1 MAINIS
7 ISAADVAEV
16 RHALRQLLGD
26 DQPAPATLAAA
37 IADAVEV
44 ADAPVPAA
52 APAVAPVQQ
61 KRRGRPPKA
70 AQTAEAEAEAEAEYE
85 QELADEPQ
93 PMGPEAARQAVTDES
108 NAYIKKYGMDAAQED
123 ILKAL
128 VMRFTD
134 GSVTQLKK
142 IPEGMHATVAQDI
155 KDLTRTNFFKRK
167 PLP

>member
-85 QELADEPQ
+85 QELADEP
-93 PMGPEAARQAVTDES
+93 MGPEAARQAVTDES